1 MITKKKK
8 VLIIK
13 QIQPV
18 KTTVRLAALRIRR
31 LISEEVFKVLNTL
44 ALAPSLYLRG
54 NYFPLHHKHIEVQ
67 NFSICSPKLGVSQTV
82 TFHVTSVNSYP
93 ALLALDTKDRFLS
106 LTSHAP
112 IHLIC
117 RRIFSTEQ

>member
-82 TFHVTSVNSYP
+82 TFHVTSVNSCP

-117 RRIFSTEQ
+117 RRILSTEQ